1 MIGELLYHL
10 HRHFKLVMA
19 MGVVAGLG
27 AVGVLGYATLSWLTS
42 A

>member
-10 HRHFKLVMA
+10 HRHFRLVMTLGA
-19 MGVVAGLG
+19 VAGLG
-27 AVGVLGYATLSWLTS
+27 AFGLLGYATLSWLTS